1 MIITI
6 ENQTNSL
13 LPIQKLEEIASS
25 LTQREIELI
34 ICDDETICK
43 INQNHRG
50 INKSTD
56 VLSFPLESDFDFTP
70 LGSIIISSDQ
80 ARHKADLYGHT
91 AQEESI
97 LLFIHG
103 LLHLL
108 GYDHEVDDG
117 QMRREEERI
126 ITVYNLPTSLIVR
139 TINQ

>member
-6 ENQTNSL
+6 ENQTNFL

-25 LTQREIELI
+25 LSQREIELI
-34 ICDDETICK
+34 ICDDDVMCQ
-43 INQNHRG
+43 INENHRG

-80 ARHKADLYGHT
+80 AQLKADIYGHT
-91 AQEESI
+91 AQDESL

-108 GYDHEVDDG
+108 GYDHEMDDG
-117 QMRREEERI
+117 EMRQEEEKI
-126 ITVYNLPTSLIVR
+126 ITTYNLPTSLIVR

>member
-6 ENQTNSL
+6 ENQTNFL

-25 LTQREIELI
+25 LSQREIELI
-34 ICDDETICK
+34 ICDDDVMCQ
-43 INQNHRG
+43 INENHRG

-80 ARHKADLYGHT
+80 AQLKADIYGHT
-91 AQEESI
+91 AQDESL

-117 QMRREEERI
+117 EMRQEEERI
-126 ITVYNLPTSLIVR
+126 ITTYNLPTSLIVR